1 VTEEAGDDDFCDVG
15 SVGTPAAA
23 HIHHHVL
30 PPHNQTKNKNKKG
43 GERERE
49 RLNGAWKKV
58 RVWKGRCEAVK
69 G

>member
-1 VTEEAGDDDFCDVG
+1 MTEEASDDDFCDVG

-30 PPHNQTKNKNKKG
+30 PPHNQTKNKK

-49 RLNGAWKKV
+49 IEWCLEEGEEDLEGAV
-58 RVWKGRCEAVK
+58 
-69 G
+69 

>member
-43 GERERE
+43 GERERD
-49 RLNGAWKKV
+49 
-58 RVWKGRCEAVK
+58 
-69 G
+69 

>member
-1 VTEEAGDDDFCDVG
+1 MTEEASDDDFCDVG

-30 PPHNQTKNKNKKG
+30 PPHNQTKNKKG
-43 GERERE
+43 GERE

-58 RVWKGRCEAVK
+58 RRVWKGRCEAVK

>member
-1 VTEEAGDDDFCDVG
+1 MTEEASDDDFCDVG

-30 PPHNQTKNKNKKG
+30 PPHNQTKNKKG

-49 RLNGAWKKV
+49 IEWCLEEGEEDLEGAV
-58 RVWKGRCEAVK
+58 
-69 G
+69 